1 MNPGS
6 KVRRRWVVRAGDGPL
21 LRDVLARADVDAGAV
36 RDGRVFVGRRRVV
49 RDDEAVHE
57 GDVVEVA
64 GPQDGPGEA
73 RILADGGDVVAVE
86 KPAGIP
92 TIADHA
98 GAAHALVT
106 LAARALGVEA
116 SHLHP
121 TSRLDRDV
129 SGVVVFAR
137 TKAAAERLRLARTEG
152 TYARRYVAMTMN
164 EPHPES
170 GRWDAPIGRSART
183 PRLRA
188 VGGREAVPAATDYA
202 VCGRA
207 GRGAVLLAVSPRTG
221 RTHQIRV
228 HASHA
233 GSPLVGDH
241 AYGGRVRLVLPNGR
255 VHEPGRIALHALRIS
270 VPQATGEPLVVLA
283 PIPDALRDLW
293 SALGGAP
300 DAWELAGSW
309 DFASP

>member
-36 RDGRVFVGRRRVV
+36 RDGRVFVGRHRVV
-49 RDDEAVHE
+49 RDDEAVLE

-129 SGVVVFAR
+129 SG
-137 TKAAAERLRLARTEG
+137 
-152 TYARRYVAMTMN
+152 
-164 EPHPES
+164 
-170 GRWDAPIGRSART
+170 GRSART

-188 VGGREAVPAATDYA
+188 VGGRDAVPAATDYA